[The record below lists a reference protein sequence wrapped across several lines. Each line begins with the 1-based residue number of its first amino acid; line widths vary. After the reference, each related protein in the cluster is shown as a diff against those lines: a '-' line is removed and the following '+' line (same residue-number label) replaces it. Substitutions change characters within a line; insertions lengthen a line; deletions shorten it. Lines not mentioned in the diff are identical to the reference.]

1 MKRTKLNIKM
11 SLFGAATMVAAS
23 LFGTTPILAH
33 AGGYECTCEEKCT
46 DDHINCDCELCK
58 INHELC
64 CGAEPEESAD
74 TEEPVTE
81 GTEDSVETV
90 SDNSAESEEHFGP
103 LTPDGNMTLVDD
115 YGSPK
120 SGKQF
125 ITVVTKSGNYFYIII
140 DRDDSGNETVHFL
153 NMVDEADLLALMDDE
168 EVEAYMAAKGASE
181 EPAET
186 VVDEPAEEPEDPEE
200 PAGEKPEK
208 KGNKG
213 ILVVVL
219 FLGIGGAGA
228 YMYFTKIKGAKK
240 PQNEYTD
247 PDADYNEDE
256 ENLLDNIPDD
266 VDEIIGEEVSEP
278 DCSEDSE
285 HEQEYDE
292 TEDE

>member
-11 SLFGAATMVAAS
+11 RLIGAVTVVAAF
-23 LFGTTPILAH
+23 LFGTAPIPVY

-46 DDHINCDCELCK
+46 DDHINEECELCK

-74 TEEPVTE
+74 TEEPVDEST
-81 GTEDSVETV
+81 GDTEDTV
-90 SDNSAESEEHFGP
+90 SGDSTEPVEHYGP

-168 EVEAYMAAKGASE
+168 EVEAYMAAKGATGWIFLT
-181 EPAET
+181 EPWVNGKTTKELCL
-186 VVDEPAEEPEDPEE
+186 
-200 PAGEKPEK
+200 
-208 KGNKG
+208 N
-213 ILVVVL
+213 
-219 FLGIGGAGA
+219 
-228 YMYFTKIKGAKK
+228 MYF
-240 PQNEYTD
+240 P
-247 PDADYNEDE
+247 
-256 ENLLDNIPDD
+256 
-266 VDEIIGEEVSEP
+266 
-278 DCSEDSE
+278 
-285 HEQEYDE
+285 
-292 TEDE
+292 

>member
-11 SLFGAATMVAAS
+11 RLIGAVTVVAAS
-23 LFGTTPILAH
+23 LFGTAPIPVH

-46 DDHINCDCELCK
+46 DDHINEECELCK

-64 CGAEPEESAD
+64 CGAEPEENAD
-74 TEEPVTE
+74 TEEPVAE
-81 GTEDSVETV
+81 GTGDTEETV
-90 SDNSAESEEHFGP
+90 SGDSTEPVEHYGP

-115 YGSPK
+115 YGSPE

-168 EVEAYMAAKGASE
+168 EVEAYMTAKGETDEPVETVEDKPSE
-181 EPAET
+181 EP
-186 VVDEPAEEPEDPEE
+186 DDPEE
-200 PAGEKPEK
+200 PSEEKPQK

-213 ILVVVL
+213 VLVIVL
-219 FLGIGGAGA
+219 FIGLGGAGA
-228 YMYFTKIKGAKK
+228 YVYFTKIKGAKK
-240 PQNEYTD
+240 PQKEYAD

-266 VDEIIGEEVSEP
+266 MDEII
-278 DCSEDSE
+278 
-285 HEQEYDE
+285 Q
-292 TEDE
+292 EDEAEETFESDDATDEEEE